1 MARSW
6 ISRSLQRDKYLS
18 GGVAGEGRGIIASA
32 GSQDYAEI
40 DTKPRSGSESGG
52 YVSAGAAD
60 VGDANQRLSDNA
72 GHTPTH
78 IHRVTVESSANPSQ
92 FSRRL
97 FFSLPLMLSPLLA
110 RDADAA
116 TKVSSARVW
125 PANEYTRVTF
135 ESPTALKVQHFFVK
149 DPERLVI
156 DIENVE
162 LGPALKELAAR
173 VGANDPY
180 IQSVRVG
187 INRTNVIRVVLD
199 LRTEVKPQVFA
210 VPPAGEFG
218 HRLML
223 DIYPAKPSDPMLALL
238 NNDVADFGKG
248 NQHGQ
253 PNDAPLD
260 ALPTESPA
268 KIASRPRQDGLAL
281 PPEQNKK
288 LADSTAPA
296 KGGSSTSAGDS
307 SIDKL
312 PPEKSTKSPSIAS
325 GKKQPRPI
333 IVVIDPGHGGEDP
346 GAIGRRGTREKDI
359 VLVIAK
365 LLRARLH
372 DDAGFRIALTRDAD
386 FFVPLEQRVQRARR
400 LRADLFVSVHADAFI
415 HPQANGS
422 SVFALSERGAT
433 STAAKWLANRENEAD
448 LIGGVNLNVKDG
460 FLARTLLDLSQ
471 TAQINDSLKLGKLV
485 LSELGEVNRLHK
497 GSVEQAGFAVLKA
510 PDIPSI
516 LIETAFIS
524 NPDEEK
530 KLRDPSYQN
539 KMAEAISDGIK
550 RYFAKNPP
558 IARA

>member
-1 MARSW
+1 MTVAR
-6 ISRSLQRDKYLS
+6 
-18 GGVAGEGRGIIASA
+18 GESPN
-32 GSQDYAEI
+32 S
-40 DTKPRSGSESGG
+40 
-52 YVSAGAAD
+52 
-60 VGDANQRLSDNA
+60 
-72 GHTPTH
+72 
-78 IHRVTVESSANPSQ
+78 
-92 FSRRL
+92 SRRIFL
-97 FFSLPLMLSPLLA
+97 SLPLILSPFLA
-110 RDADAA
+110 RDAEAA
-116 TKVSSARVW
+116 TRVSSTRVW

-135 ESPTALKVQHFFVK
+135 ESPIALKVQHFFVK

-162 LGPALKELAAR
+162 LGTALKELAAKI
-173 VGANDPY
+173 GTNDPY

-187 INRTNVIRVVLD
+187 VNRVNVIRVVLD

-238 NNDVADFGKG
+238 NDDVADFGKG
-248 NQHGQ
+248 SGNGTGDQISTGVRE
-253 PNDAPLD
+253 PVPTDA
-260 ALPTESPA
+260 TTYS
-268 KIASRPRQDGLAL
+268 ASRPRKDGPV
-281 PPEQNKK
+281 PPPQQNNK

-296 KGGSSTSAGDS
+296 KDKSSIGAGDS
-307 SIDKL
+307 SVDNTAKWNK
-312 PPEKSTKSPSIAS
+312 PQAIAS
-325 GKKQPRPI
+325 GRKQPRPI
-333 IVVIDPGHGGEDP
+333 IVVVDPGHGGEDP

-359 VLVIAK
+359 VLVIGK
-365 LLRARLH
+365 LLRGKLH
-372 DDAGFRIALTRDAD
+372 DDANYRIALTRDED

-400 LRADLFVSVHADAFI
+400 LRADLFVSLHADAFI

-448 LIGGVNLNVKDG
+448 LIGGVNLGMKDG

-485 LSELGEVNRLHK
+485 LSELGEFNRLHK
-497 GSVEQAGFAVLKA
+497 TSVEQAGFAVLKA

-516 LIETAFIS
+516 LVETAFIS

-530 KLRDPSYQN
+530 KLRDPRYQD
-539 KMAEAISDGIK
+539 KIAGAISDGIR

-558 IARA
+558 LARA

>member
-1 MARSW
+1 MARSR
-6 ISRSLQRDKYLS
+6 ISRSLPRDEYLS
-18 GGVAGEGRGIIASA
+18 GGVAGEGRGIVASA
-32 GSQDYAEI
+32 GPDRHVETDVKLQPRSANHSEVGAGSTDVI
-40 DTKPRSGSESGG
+40 DTRHLAHRQK
-52 YVSAGAAD
+52 YNVD
-60 VGDANQRLSDNA
+60 VERGVNLA
-72 GHTPTH
+72 
-78 IHRVTVESSANPSQ
+78 
-92 FSRRL
+92 RRTFL
-97 FFSLPLMLSPLLA
+97 SLPLILSPLLA
-110 RDADAA
+110 RDAGAA

-162 LGPALKELAAR
+162 LGPALKELAAKI
-173 VGANDPY
+173 GANDPY

-187 INRTNVIRVVLD
+187 VNRTNVIRVVLD

-238 NNDVADFGKG
+238 NDDVAAFGK
-248 NQHGQ
+248 NSLATIA
-253 PNDAPLD
+253 PKDAVTSDVP
-260 ALPTESPA
+260 PIS
-268 KIASRPRQDGLAL
+268 ASRPRKDGPAL
-281 PPEQNKK
+281 PPDKNKQS
-288 LADSTAPA
+288 ADSTAPA
-296 KGGSSTSAGDS
+296 KEDSAIVAGDS
-307 SIDKL
+307 SIGKT
-312 PPEKSTKSPSIAS
+312 PQAKTNKSPSIAS
-325 GKKQPRPI
+325 GKKPPRPI

-346 GAIGRRGTREKDI
+346 GAVGRRGTREKDI

-365 LLRARLH
+365 LLRAKLH
-372 DDAGFRIALTRDAD
+372 DDTNFRIALTRDAD

-415 HPQANGS
+415 HPDANGS

-448 LIGGVNLNVKDG
+448 LIGGVNLKMKDG

-497 GSVEQAGFAVLKA
+497 SSVEQAGFAVLKA

-524 NPDEEK
+524 NPLEEK
-530 KLRDPSYQN
+530 KLRDPVHQH
-539 KMAEAISDGIK
+539 KMADAIADGIK

-558 IARA
+558 LARA